1 MDPEI
6 VSRLAAVAT
15 AVIGAGV
22 ILGPFVSYG
31 VNVAKRVI
39 GRASLRRIVL
49 PLLALLLG
57 WTVAGLF
64 LILLRLA
71 LSLETVALVLMVGF
85 VAAKASDEANAKAV
99 ESKRRDG
106 GGRG

>member
-39 GRASLRRIVL
+39 PRADLRRLVL

-57 WTVAGLF
+57 WGIAGLF
-64 LILLRLA
+64 MILLRLA
-71 LSLETVALVLMVGF
+71 LSLETVALILMIGF
-85 VAAKASDEANAKAV
+85 VAAKASDEASAKAK
-99 ESKRRDG
+99 EASQ
-106 GGRG
+106 RG